1 MKQTSTLLA
10 RFLVRASMGLGLGLV
25 AGAGALAQT
34 TTPTQPPAGTLSE
47 AASTGSWTLQSA
59 VDYALQNNLVVRQS
73 VLTSDL
79 NSATLRQS
87 KAALLPTANLT
98 GTQAWNYG
106 TNINPLTNIF
116 QDQTTRTNNFSGST
130 QVTLFAGFQLRNT
143 IKRNTL
149 EYEAGLNDVEK
160 ARNDLA
166 LNVASA
172 FLQTVLAAELVR
184 TNQVR
189 VNSTQQQVNRTK
201 VLLKAGSVAESN
213 LLDLQAQ
220 LATDQFNVVTAQNQL
235 DIARL
240 QLAQLMNLDAA
251 GTRALTITTP
261 SLPDPDEQSLTDVQ
275 PDETYQVA
283 QAALPEIKAADL
295 RVRSALR
302 NVEVA
307 RGAYYPRLTFGANIF
322 TGYSS
327 LYTRPIV
334 TGDSIQIPLPV
345 FQYDA
350 ITGQPLPT
358 SFVALSPKQP
368 VRSSASSDFP
378 NQIKNNLGR
387 SLQFGLQI
395 PILNGLQARTAVQRS
410 QIAVKQAEL
419 RLEQAR
425 LTLRQSIQQAYAD
438 ALAAQRQY
446 IASRQQVE
454 ALTLSYRNS
463 EIRFNNGLLN
473 GTEFNIAKNNLT
485 AAESNMIQAKYSFI
499 FRRKVLDFYQGKPLT
514 L

>member
-1 MKQTSTLLA
+1 
-10 RFLVRASMGLGLGLV
+10 MGLGLGLV

-322 TGYSS
+322 TG
-327 LYTRPIV
+327 
-334 TGDSIQIPLPV
+334 
-345 FQYDA
+345 
-350 ITGQPLPT
+350 
-358 SFVALSPKQP
+358 
-368 VRSSASSDFP
+368 
-378 NQIKNNLGR
+378 
-387 SLQFGLQI
+387 
-395 PILNGLQARTAVQRS
+395 
-410 QIAVKQAEL
+410 
-419 RLEQAR
+419 
-425 LTLRQSIQQAYAD
+425 
-438 ALAAQRQY
+438 
-446 IASRQQVE
+446 
-454 ALTLSYRNS
+454 
-463 EIRFNNGLLN
+463 
-473 GTEFNIAKNNLT
+473 
-485 AAESNMIQAKYSFI
+485 
-499 FRRKVLDFYQGKPLT
+499 
-514 L
+514 